1 MIRVLLV
8 LVAWISISLA
18 NTNQAIGLVRVA
30 AIRISFQEDNN
41 PGTTGNGSFLYSAP
55 IDTCGKY
62 TIDPVPHD
70 RSYFESQLLAV
81 SNYFKSVSY
90 NKFGID
96 MDNSMVYPISEEG
109 SYVLSNQMNYYHP
122 FNQEEIHD
130 ERITELFRDA
140 IDIAY
145 TTDSIN
151 FSLYDHIV
159 IFHAG
164 IGQDFSLPFLDP
176 TPEDIPS
183 TFVDKEMLD
192 KYLGG
197 SIEISN
203 SVIDQ
208 GIILPETQNHLFFE
222 DSENI
227 FLNAEEPCDYQYGL
241 TGTFALMLGFAIGL
255 PPLWDTETGQSGIG
269 IFGLMDQGSNNGRGL
284 IPAPPDA
291 WTRKHIGWEYSTR
304 IIPPASINLPS
315 RSENNIIEIPINDD
329 EYFLIENRTNWYRD
343 KMYIDSTRYNIYENS
358 NRYPPFVEILFD
370 SVLID
375 QDDNGVVTNVYNYD
389 LGLPFSGILIWHID
403 EVNIDRGI
411 NNYSINNDRLN
422 RGVDLEESDGAQ
434 DIGFPSIFLFSDPSA
449 GYFGDMWFKGNPEYE
464 RSNPSMDGLSPEF
477 SHFSYPSTVSN
488 SGSAS
493 FITIDNIGHQSDTM
507 HFNVYNSLLADGFPD
522 SSLHIRLVYDL
533 DNNGLMDII
542 GGVNSLWIAEEGN
555 LLNKQ
560 YFYSTTNN
568 IYDISIR
575 LFNNSNQLVILEKDN
590 IASYVNFY
598 KKNSSLGNLE
608 YVFSDTL
615 EMLDAVFINNNSNNL
630 IYKEATDLFFN
641 TAYSINNDGSTDS
654 ISGYPLLSISDLDL
668 DGQSEYLV
676 VKNYSQNTSLSHIG
690 MLEVRNINNNVMVSG
705 FPVDSISNQYPAL
718 IKDLYG
724 DEHPEIIVKNK
735 NDEIIIINW
744 KGEIEYNLVND
755 GSLICLAEY
764 QDKNSIITS
773 SSIWLF
779 DEVSE
784 NRGNQWATKNHDF
797 GNSRT
802 LQLHIPE
809 KPYQNTLID
818 KNKTYAYP
826 NPAYNEK
833 VNFRIAVESAEKIDI
848 MIYDVAG
855 YFIHKINF
863 MNPIMGMI
871 EEKVWNVDQIE
882 PGVYFANITAW
893 SGDTSETEILKVVI
907 LH

>member
-109 SYVLSNQMNYYHP
+109 SYILSNQMNYYHP

-389 LGLPFSGILIWHID
+389 LGLPSSGILIWHID

-542 GGVNSLWIAEEGN
+542 GGVNNLWIAEEGN

-560 YFYSTTNN
+560 YFYSTINN

-630 IYKEATDLFFN
+630 IYKEATDPFFN

-690 MLEVRNINNNVMVSG
+690 TLEVRNINNNVMVSG

-724 DEHPEIIVKNK
+724 DEHPEIIVKSK

>member
-389 LGLPFSGILIWHID
+389 LGLPSSGILIWHID

-560 YFYSTTNN
+560 YFYSTINN

-575 LFNNSNQLVILEKDN
+575 LFNNSNQLVILEKDD

-630 IYKEATDLFFN
+630 IYKEATDPFFN

-764 QDKNSIITS
+764 QDKNAIITS

-809 KPYQNTLID
+809 TPYQNTLID

>member
-183 TFVDKEMLD
+183 TLVDKEMLD

-197 SIEISN
+197 SIEILN

-389 LGLPFSGILIWHID
+389 LGLPSSGILIWHID

-449 GYFGDMWFKGNPEYE
+449 GYLGDMLLKCNPEYE

-542 GGVNSLWIAEEGN
+542 GGVNNLWIAEEGN

-560 YFYSTTNN
+560 YFYSTINN

-575 LFNNSNQLVILEKDN
+575 LFNNSNQLVILEKDD

-615 EMLDAVFINNNSNNL
+615 EILDAVFINNNSNNL
-630 IYKEATDLFFN
+630 IYKEATDPFFN

-724 DEHPEIIVKNK
+724 DEHPEIIVKSK

-764 QDKNSIITS
+764 QDKNAIITS

>member
-109 SYVLSNQMNYYHP
+109 SYILSNQMNYYHP

-389 LGLPFSGILIWHID
+389 LGLPSSGILIWHID

-560 YFYSTTNN
+560 YFYSTINN

-575 LFNNSNQLVILEKDN
+575 LFNNSNQLVILEKDD

-764 QDKNSIITS
+764 QDKNAIITS

>member
-1 MIRVLLV
+1 MIRLLLV

-109 SYVLSNQMNYYHP
+109 SYILSNQMNYYHP

-284 IPAPPDA
+284 IPSPPDA

-315 RSENNIIEIPINDD
+315 RSENNIVEIPINDD

-389 LGLPFSGILIWHID
+389 LGLPSSGILIWHID

-464 RSNPSMDGLSPEF
+464 RSNPSMDGLPPEF

-560 YFYSTTNN
+560 YFYSTINN

-630 IYKEATDLFFN
+630 IYKEATDPFFN

-755 GSLICLAEY
+755 RSLICLAEY
-764 QDKNSIITS
+764 QDKNAIITS

-893 SGDTSETEILKVVI
+893 NGDTSETEILKVVI

>member
-30 AIRISFQEDNN
+30 AIRISFHEDSN

-62 TIDPVPHD
+62 TIDPIPHD

-389 LGLPFSGILIWHID
+389 LGLPSSGILIWHID

-422 RGVDLEESDGAQ
+422 RGIDLEESDGAQ

-533 DNNGLMDII
+533 DDNGLMDII
-542 GGVNSLWIAEEGN
+542 GGVNNLWIAEEGN

-560 YFYSTTNN
+560 YFYSTINN

-575 LFNNSNQLVILEKDN
+575 LFNNSNQLVILEKDD

-598 KKNSSLGNLE
+598 KKNSSLENLE

-676 VKNYSQNTSLSHIG
+676 VKNYNQNTSLSHIG
-690 MLEVRNINNNVMVSG
+690 TLEVRNINSNVMVSG

-744 KGEIEYNLVND
+744 KGEIEYSLANH
-755 GSLICLAEY
+755 GSLICLADY
-764 QDKNSIITS
+764 QDKNAIITS

>member
-389 LGLPFSGILIWHID
+389 LGLPSSGILIWHID

-542 GGVNSLWIAEEGN
+542 GGVNNLWIAEEGN

-560 YFYSTTNN
+560 YFYSTINN

-575 LFNNSNQLVILEKDN
+575 LFNNSNQLVILEKDD

-615 EMLDAVFINNNSNNL
+615 EMLDAVFINNNSNTL
-630 IYKEATDLFFN
+630 IYKETTDLFFN

-676 VKNYSQNTSLSHIG
+676 VKNYNQNTSLSHIG
-690 MLEVRNINNNVMVSG
+690 TLEVRNINSNVMVSG

-764 QDKNSIITS
+764 QDKNAIITS

-809 KPYQNTLID
+809 TPHQNTLID

>member
-389 LGLPFSGILIWHID
+389 LGLPSSGILIWHID

-533 DNNGLMDII
+533 DNNGLMDIV
-542 GGVNSLWIAEEGN
+542 GGVNNLWIAEEGN

-560 YFYSTTNN
+560 YFYSTINN

-575 LFNNSNQLVILEKDN
+575 LFNNSNQLVILEKDD

-598 KKNSSLGNLE
+598 KKNSSLENLE

-690 MLEVRNINNNVMVSG
+690 TLEVRNINNNVMVSG

-871 EEKVWNVDQIE
+871 EEKIWNVDQIE

-893 SGDTSETEILKVVI
+893 SGNTSETEILKVVI
-907 LH
+907 LN

>member
-389 LGLPFSGILIWHID
+389 LGLPSSGILIWHID

-560 YFYSTTNN
+560 YFYSTINN

-575 LFNNSNQLVILEKDN
+575 LFNNSNQLVILEKDD

-630 IYKEATDLFFN
+630 IYKEATDPFFN

-764 QDKNSIITS
+764 QDKNAIITS

-893 SGDTSETEILKVVI
+893 NGDTSETEILKVVI

>member
-389 LGLPFSGILIWHID
+389 LGLPSSGILIWHID

-542 GGVNSLWIAEEGN
+542 GGVNNLWIAEEGN

-560 YFYSTTNN
+560 YFYSTINN

-575 LFNNSNQLVILEKDN
+575 LFNNSNQLVILEKDD

-615 EMLDAVFINNNSNNL
+615 EMLDAVFINNNSNTL
-630 IYKEATDLFFN
+630 KYKETTDLFFN

-690 MLEVRNINNNVMVSG
+690 TLEVRNINNNVMVSG
-705 FPVDSISNQYPAL
+705 FPVDSISNKYPAL

-724 DEHPEIIVKNK
+724 DEHPEIIVRNK

-744 KGEIEYNLVND
+744 KGEIDYNLVND

-764 QDKNSIITS
+764 QDKNAIITS

>member
-389 LGLPFSGILIWHID
+389 LGLPSSGILIWHID

-560 YFYSTTNN
+560 YFYSTINN

-575 LFNNSNQLVILEKDN
+575 LFNNSNQLVILEKDD

-676 VKNYSQNTSLSHIG
+676 VKNYNQNTSLSHIG
-690 MLEVRNINNNVMVSG
+690 TLEVRNINNNVMVSG

-744 KGEIEYNLVND
+744 KGEIEYSLVNH
-755 GSLICLAEY
+755 GSLICLADY
-764 QDKNSIITS
+764 QDKNAIITS

>member
-1 MIRVLLV
+1 MIRLLLV

-109 SYVLSNQMNYYHP
+109 SYILSNQMNYYHP

-284 IPAPPDA
+284 IPSPPDA

-389 LGLPFSGILIWHID
+389 LGLPSSGILIWHID

-464 RSNPSMDGLSPEF
+464 RSNPSMDGLPPEF

-560 YFYSTTNN
+560 YFYSTINN

-575 LFNNSNQLVILEKDN
+575 LFNNSNQLVILEKDD
-590 IASYVNFY
+590 IVSYVNFY

-630 IYKEATDLFFN
+630 IYKEATDPFFN

-744 KGEIEYNLVND
+744 KGDIEYNLVND
-755 GSLICLAEY
+755 RSLICLAEY
-764 QDKNSIITS
+764 QDKNAIITS
-773 SSIWLF
+773 SSVWLF

-893 SGDTSETEILKVVI
+893 NGDTSETEILKVVI

>member
-389 LGLPFSGILIWHID
+389 LGLPSSGILIWHID

-560 YFYSTTNN
+560 YFYSTINN

-575 LFNNSNQLVILEKDN
+575 LFNNSNQLVILEKDD

-630 IYKEATDLFFN
+630 IYKEATDPFFN

-724 DEHPEIIVKNK
+724 DEHPEIIVKSK

-744 KGEIEYNLVND
+744 KGEIEYSLVNH
-755 GSLICLAEY
+755 GSLICLADY

-871 EEKVWNVDQIE
+871 EEKIWNVDQIE

-893 SGDTSETEILKVVI
+893 SGNTSETEILKVVI

>member
-389 LGLPFSGILIWHID
+389 LGLPSSGILIWHID

-560 YFYSTTNN
+560 YFYSTINN

-575 LFNNSNQLVILEKDN
+575 LFNNSNQLVILEKDD

-690 MLEVRNINNNVMVSG
+690 TLEVRNINNNVMVSG

-764 QDKNSIITS
+764 QDKNAIITS

>member
-370 SVLID
+370 SVFID

-389 LGLPFSGILIWHID
+389 LGLPSSGILIWHID

-422 RGVDLEESDGAQ
+422 RGIDLEESDGAQ

-507 HFNVYNSLLADGFPD
+507 RFNVYNSLLADGFPD

-533 DNNGLMDII
+533 DDNGLMDII
-542 GGVNSLWIAEEGN
+542 GGVNNLWIAEEGN

-560 YFYSTTNN
+560 YFYSTINN

-575 LFNNSNQLVILEKDN
+575 LFNNSNQLVILEKDD

-598 KKNSSLGNLE
+598 KKNSSLENLE

-690 MLEVRNINNNVMVSG
+690 MLEVRYINNNVMVSG

>member
-109 SYVLSNQMNYYHP
+109 SYILSNQMNYYHP

-389 LGLPFSGILIWHID
+389 LGLPSSGILIWHID

-560 YFYSTTNN
+560 YFYSTINN

-630 IYKEATDLFFN
+630 IYKEATDPFFN

-764 QDKNSIITS
+764 QDKNAIITS

-893 SGDTSETEILKVVI
+893 SGNTSETEILKVVI

>member
-1 MIRVLLV
+1 MIRLLLV

-109 SYVLSNQMNYYHP
+109 SYILSNQMNYYHP

-389 LGLPFSGILIWHID
+389 LGLPSSGILIWHID

-464 RSNPSMDGLSPEF
+464 RSNPSMDGLPPEF

-560 YFYSTTNN
+560 YFYYSTNN

-575 LFNNSNQLVILEKDN
+575 LFNNSNQLVILEKDD
-590 IASYVNFY
+590 IVSYVNFY

-630 IYKEATDLFFN
+630 IYKEATDPFFN

-755 GSLICLAEY
+755 RSLICLAEY
-764 QDKNSIITS
+764 QDKNAIITS
-773 SSIWLF
+773 SSVWLF

-893 SGDTSETEILKVVI
+893 NGDTSETEILKVVI